1 MPKKIPM
8 RMGVACRQMRP
19 KRELIR
25 IVRTPEGTVILDR
38 SGRANGRGA
47 YLCDSQDCFR
57 RAVKTR
63 ALERALESRLDE
75 DVLQS
80 LQEALHAGSTAE

>member
-8 RMGVACRQMRP
+8 RMCVACRQMRP

-38 SGRANGRGA
+38 SGRVNGRGA

>member
-8 RMGVACRQMRP
+8 RMCVACRQMRP

-25 IVRTPEGTVILDR
+25 IVRTPEGTVILER
-38 SGRANGRGA
+38 SCRANGRGA

>member
-8 RMGVACRQMRP
+8 RMCVACRQMRP

-47 YLCDSQDCFR
+47 YLCDSLDCFR

>member
-8 RMGVACRQMRP
+8 RMCVACRQMRP

-47 YLCDSQDCFR
+47 YLCDSQVCFR

>member
-8 RMGVACRQMRP
+8 RMCVACRQMRP

-63 ALERALESRLDE
+63 ALERALESKLDE